1 MQFQPL
7 QNSHNEPVNLLERG
21 LRSSEYDC
29 ENVIESYGKYPVE
42 RVYILYIQSEDS
54 KTPVTHAES

>member
-1 MQFQPL
+1 M
-7 QNSHNEPVNLLERG
+7 ERG

-54 KTPVTHAES
+54 KTPVTDTES